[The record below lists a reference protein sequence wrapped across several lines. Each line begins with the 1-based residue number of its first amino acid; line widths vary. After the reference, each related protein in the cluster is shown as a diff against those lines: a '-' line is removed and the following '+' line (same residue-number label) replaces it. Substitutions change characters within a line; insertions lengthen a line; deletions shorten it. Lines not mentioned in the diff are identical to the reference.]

1 MIIKNKWNQ
10 IKCKHTYHTSINQ
23 IAEFKLLIQN
33 ECRLCHK
40 IKKQTVKGESS
51 GFVGDTL
58 NKPSMIAFPTTY
70 IFSKNLNNTK

>member
-1 MIIKNKWNQ
+1 MIMIIKNKWIQ

-51 GFVGDTL
+51 GFVGDTFH
-58 NKPSMIAFPTTY
+58 KPTMIAFPTTY
-70 IFSKNLNNTK
+70 IFHRKI